1 MGKILPCKIFA
12 DIISFSAVFERY
24 GAGLSEQRLGKA
36 LATAQRRSSVV
47 EGLVQ
52 CGPSLD
58 LHEQVRSKKIL
69 VSLGDDCHHHPRSS
83 NMPL

>member
-1 MGKILPCKIFA
+1 MGKILPCKIVA

-47 EGLVQ
+47 EGQDHQDFVWDNFWSEVF
-52 CGPSLD
+52 GSSMD
-58 LHEQVRSKKIL
+58 WFNV
-69 VSLGDDCHHHPRSS
+69 DHH
-83 NMPL
+83 